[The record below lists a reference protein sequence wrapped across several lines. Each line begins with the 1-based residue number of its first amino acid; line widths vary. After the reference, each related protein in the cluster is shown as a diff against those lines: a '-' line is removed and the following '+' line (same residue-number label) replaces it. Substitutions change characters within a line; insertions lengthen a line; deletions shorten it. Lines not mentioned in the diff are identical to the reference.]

1 MITARGWGLPFWSC
15 QQNSSSKQAGGFY
28 FISSPYAVGIEKSG
42 SRVWKFCL
50 FSPFPK
56 QGIKWKIMH
65 NLLSLLSN
73 TNFLKC
79 TICPVFQHQYNLKTG
94 YSPIFISPTVA
105 AVKWITLLHALK
117 QDSNLFSTTK
127 LVAMVIK
134 LWNPWHNNQTAM
146 LWWYNDQNRNRK
158 EHLKYKDTLK
168 KLNFLH
174 SLI

>member
-1 MITARGWGLPFWSC
+1 MQWALRSLEAESENFVFLVLFPNRES
-15 QQNSSSKQAGGFY
+15 N
-28 FISSPYAVGIEKSG
+28 EKSCTT
-42 SRVWKFCL
+42 FC
-50 FSPFPK
+50 PY
-56 QGIKWKIMH
+56 
-65 NLLSLLSN
+65 SN

-79 TICPVFQHQYNLKTG
+79 TICPVFQHQHNLKTG
-94 YSPIFISPTVA
+94 YSPIPLFISPTVA

-134 LWNPWHNNQTAM
+134 LWNPWHNSQTAM